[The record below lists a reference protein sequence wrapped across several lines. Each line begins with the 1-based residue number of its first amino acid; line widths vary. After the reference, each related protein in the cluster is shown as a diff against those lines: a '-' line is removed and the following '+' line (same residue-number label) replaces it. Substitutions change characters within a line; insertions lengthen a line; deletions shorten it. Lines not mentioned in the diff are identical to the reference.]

1 MSLLQHK
8 GGFGLSAIGC
18 RLGLSASRQPKTESR
33 RPFFVSLCLCALVI
47 GASALQA
54 QTNPTDQEALAK
66 AEEAINAK
74 DYAKALAALEQLVA
88 RDPKNYRAL
97 FDIAYAY
104 TMMGERA
111 KAIDAYRKTLA
122 VRPDLPQANVN
133 LATLLLE
140 EKQAAEAAGLLAKVA
155 AARPSNAHVQF
166 LLANALA
173 GSGQDSEAAVQYR
186 KVLALDPNSPE
197 ACLGLGRILAKQGQN
212 AEAEQQFASALQL
225 QPGDPATVLE
235 AGRFY
240 EATGKGEQAL
250 RLYTDL
256 AAKQPQNAPARRRL
270 GELLLHQKRYTEAA
284 AELEAAAR
292 LAPSPQDDWNLARAY
307 AGVKQ
312 PAQAVPLLRK
322 VVAANPGDYDARL
335 LLGEMLTLLRE
346 FASARSELEAA
357 ARLRPE
363 VPDAWVDL
371 ANVLYLQGDLPGA
384 VRMLDR
390 VAATGRKTAWYYF
403 LRAITLDKL
412 EVLDEA
418 LESYKQFLAAA
429 NGAYPDQEFQARQ
442 RIKAINLRLEK
453 GWKRR
458 NR

>member
-1 MSLLQHK
+1 L
-8 GGFGLSAIGC
+8 
-18 RLGLSASRQPKTESR
+18 E
-33 RPFFVSLCLCALVI
+33 
-47 GASALQA
+47 A
-54 QTNPTDQEALAK
+54 QTSPADQEALAK

-74 DYAKALAALEQLVA
+74 DYTRALASLEQLA
-88 RDPKNYRAL
+88 AKDPKNYRAL

-111 KAIDAYRKTLA
+111 KAIEAYRQTLA
-122 VRPDLPQANVN
+122 VRPDLFQANVN
-133 LATLLLE
+133 LAMLLLE
-140 EKQAAEAAGLLAKVA
+140 EKQATEAAGLLAPVA
-155 AARPSNAHVQF
+155 AGRPSDAHVQL

-173 GSGQDSEAAVQYR
+173 GSGQDTEAAGQYR
-186 KVLALDPNSPE
+186 KVLALDSESPD
-197 ACLGLGRILAKQGQN
+197 ACLGLGRILARQGQT
-212 AEAEQQFASALQL
+212 AEAEQQFARALQL

-240 EATGKGEQAL
+240 EAVGKGEQAL

-256 AAKQPQNAPARRRL
+256 AAKQPQNAVVRRRL
-270 GELLLHQKRYTEAA
+270 GELLLHQKRYAEAA
-284 AELEAAAR
+284 TELEAAAR

-307 AGVKQ
+307 AGAKQ

-335 LLGEMLTLLRE
+335 LLGETLTALRE
-346 FASARSELEAA
+346 FASARPELEAA

-371 ANVLYLQGDLPGA
+371 ADVLYLQGDLPGT
-384 VRMLDR
+384 VQMLDR
-390 VAATGRKTAWYYF
+390 VAATGRKTAKYYF

-412 EVLDEA
+412 EALDEA
-418 LESYKQFLAAA
+418 LESYKQFLAVA

-458 NR
+458 KR